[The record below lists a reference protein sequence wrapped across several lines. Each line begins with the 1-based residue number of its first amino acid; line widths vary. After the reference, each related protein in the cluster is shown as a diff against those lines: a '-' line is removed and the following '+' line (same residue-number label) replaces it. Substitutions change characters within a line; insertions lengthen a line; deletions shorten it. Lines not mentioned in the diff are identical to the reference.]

1 MKESRTVGFRDGM
14 VTLSA
19 EDYLAVHAENFRL
32 RQRNLELQTALD
44 AIKGITERAEHGL
57 GSCKKK
63 LRQILALYCAKSDIL
78 NPGKPPESISKTSGI
93 REY

>member
-19 EDYLAVHAENFRL
+19 KEYLAVHAENFRL

-44 AIKGITERAEHGL
+44 AIKGITERAGA
-57 GSCKKK
+57 
-63 LRQILALYCAKSDIL
+63 R
-78 NPGKPPESISKTSGI
+78 
-93 REY
+93 

>member
-1 MKESRTVGFRDGM
+1 MKESKTVGFRDGM
-14 VTLSA
+14 VTLPA

-57 GSCKKK
+57 GICKK
-63 LRQILALYCAKSDIL
+63 S
-78 NPGKPPESISKTSGI
+78 
-93 REY
+93 